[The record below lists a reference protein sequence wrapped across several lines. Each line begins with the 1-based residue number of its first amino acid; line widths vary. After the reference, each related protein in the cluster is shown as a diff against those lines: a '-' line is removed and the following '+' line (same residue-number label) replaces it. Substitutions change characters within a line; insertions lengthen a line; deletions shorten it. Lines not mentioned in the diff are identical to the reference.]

1 MCECG
6 MLKNS
11 LRGSLVGAY
20 GCQYATFQQPESQ
33 RDKRTAAANYNELM
47 CY

>member
-1 MCECG
+1 
-6 MLKNS
+6 MLNS

-20 GCQYATFQQPESQ
+20 GCQYSTFQQPESQQQ